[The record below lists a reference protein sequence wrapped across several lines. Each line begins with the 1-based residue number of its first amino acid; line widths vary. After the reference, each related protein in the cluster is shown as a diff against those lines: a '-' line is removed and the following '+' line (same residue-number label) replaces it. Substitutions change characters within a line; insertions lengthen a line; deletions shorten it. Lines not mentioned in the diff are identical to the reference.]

1 MNDPLSLPEL
11 LRDYGAL
18 GILAYVTVWMTRR
31 FNGKIDR
38 LAASMDRLSD
48 RIEQHIQATEGTR
61 SRR

>member
-1 MNDPLSLPEL
+1 
-11 LRDYGAL
+11 
-18 GILAYVTVWMTRR
+18 MTRR

-48 RIEQHIQATEGTR
+48 RIEQHIQATERTR